1 MKDVVI
7 VSGARTAVGE
17 FGGSLKDVKTVE
29 IGALVIKEALKRA
42 GLRPSTDDF
51 IKSCRPDALGRF
63 EITEIN
69 KKYYDPSLTV
79 VEVIASGNPHKSRKR
94 ISRPV

>member
-17 FGGSLKDVKTVE
+17 FGGSLKGVKTVD

-42 GLRPSTDDF
+42 GL
-51 IKSCRPDALGRF
+51 
-63 EITEIN
+63 E
-69 KKYYDPSLTV
+69 TV
-79 VEVIASGNPHKSRKR
+79 N
-94 ISRPV
+94 